1 MLMRFMQYFD
11 AFLNL
16 FEFKIILFEFEI
28 VFTYLKRKKN

>member
-28 VFTYLKRKKN
+28 VFTNLKRKKN

>member
-11 AFLNL
+11 VFFNL